1 MALIFLIFWQ
11 KENISVI
18 HRGVSREDAFKLSE
32 PVPLDVFKP
41 KKHRL
46 ANGLYG
52 GWTACLIFVISL
64 LFFLQKKSS
73 IFHFFHMH
81 RNVMQE
87 ILTTILYHQNV
98 TIFIKTFLPTDISFS
113 NVIISTTTPWLTS
126 LG

>member
-1 MALIFLIFWQ
+1 MALIFLVFWQ
-11 KENISVI
+11 KENITVI

-64 LFFLQKKSS
+64 LFYYQKNPVFFIFFTCTEMSCKKYCLQFYIIRVSQLS
-73 IFHFFHMH
+73 LRHFCPH
-81 RNVMQE
+81 
-87 ILTTILYHQNV
+87 ILVYPLV
-98 TIFIKTFLPTDISFS
+98 LSL
-113 NVIISTTTPWLTS
+113 TTTPVLIS